1 MSVKKKADFTDLN
14 VIREFCKVLVKDHN
28 LKTQDD
34 LHGENGIIRE
44 IQKSLQ
50 EAMLEGELN
59 SHLGYD
65 ASSTLINKQINLFN

>member
-1 MSVKKKADFTDLN
+1 MSVKKKADYTDLN

-44 IQKSLQ
+44 IQKSL
-50 EAMLEGELN
+50 
-59 SHLGYD
+59 
-65 ASSTLINKQINLFN
+65 